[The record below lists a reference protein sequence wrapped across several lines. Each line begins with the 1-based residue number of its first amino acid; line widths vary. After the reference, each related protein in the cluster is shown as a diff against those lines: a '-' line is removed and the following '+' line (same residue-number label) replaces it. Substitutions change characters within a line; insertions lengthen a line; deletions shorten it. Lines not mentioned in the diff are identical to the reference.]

1 MNRLV
6 VATRSNHKL
15 REIRQLL
22 GDLPDVRVLDLVEAG
37 VEESD
42 AEDGIEVHDT
52 FSANALAK
60 ARYFVPLV
68 RAPVLADD
76 SGLCVDALDGAPGV
90 HSKRFSGREDL
101 QGIDLDRANNDLL
114 LARLR
119 DVPPARR
126 TAAFACAVALATPDG
141 RDAVF
146 LGRSQG
152 RILDAPRGE
161 GGFGYDPLFFS
172 LELGKSFAEA
182 DPLEKNRVSHRAR
195 AVSAARDL
203 LRTPWIHPAAG

>member
-6 VATRSNHKL
+6 VATRSDHKL

-22 GDLPDVRVLDLVEAG
+22 ADVPDLHVVGLEEAG
-37 VEESD
+37 VQETD

-60 ARYFVPLV
+60 VRYFVPLV

-90 HSKRFSGREDL
+90 RSKRFSGRDDL
-101 QGIDLDRANNDLL
+101 QGADLDRANNELL
-114 LARLR
+114 IARLR

-126 TAAFACAVALATPDG
+126 TATFACAVALASPDG

-146 LGRSQG
+146 LGRSGG
-152 RILDAPRGE
+152 RILEAPRGD

-172 LELGKSFAEA
+172 LELGKTFAEA
-182 DPLEKNRVSHRAR
+182 DPKEKNRVSHRAR
-195 AVSAARDL
+195 AVAAARDL
-203 LRTPWIHPAAG
+203 LRTPWIRPAAR